1 MRLLNNRIECI
12 EIIWPELGNLRIYR
26 IEEAQVAHVGVGTRE
41 IVRTVAQ
48 SAAQARPGR
57 AKAAQPQSWRRSSSC
72 APARGPSSAA
82 AGSSCAWW
90 RPMPLQM
97 ATAVPGACARLVSVL
112 LQPSLGPGGAVSPR
126 GWRSCSAHM
135 LPLRLL
141 GRCRP
146 SLAAA
151 ARGSV
156 TLRRGVMTCVKCRG
170 VCYAFLGHPSSMIMT
185 Y

>member
-1 MRLLNNRIECI
+1 MRLLNNRTECI

-26 IEEAQVAHVGVGTRE
+26 IEEAQVAHVGVGRLCALWHNLQRRHALDGRRQLSRNLGVDQVL
-41 IVRTVAQ
+41 VRLA
-48 SAAQARPGR
+48 
-57 AKAAQPQSWRRSSSC
+57 
-72 APARGPSSAA
+72 ARGPSSAA
-82 AGSSCAWW
+82 AGSTCASW
-90 RPMPLQM
+90 RPMPLQKV
-97 ATAVPGACARLVSVL
+97 TAVPGACARLVSVL